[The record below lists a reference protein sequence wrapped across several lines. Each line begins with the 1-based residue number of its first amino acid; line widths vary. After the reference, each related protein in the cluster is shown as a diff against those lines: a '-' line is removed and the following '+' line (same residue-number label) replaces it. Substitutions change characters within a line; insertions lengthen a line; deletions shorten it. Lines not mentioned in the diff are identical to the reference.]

1 MHADIS
7 LLPALAAAFMLAFA
21 RIGAMVML
29 LPGLGESNIPVRIKL
44 GIALLLTLIILPQH
58 RDAYHIDMNTLTPL
72 VVLMIHEILIGIV
85 LGATARVT
93 LGALQVAGSVIAQ
106 QMGLGFVTAVDPT
119 QGQQGLLIGNF
130 LTLLGLTLL
139 FATDSHYLVIAALN
153 DSYTISAPGEVMPG
167 GDVAALA
174 TRAFAAAFKIGMQL
188 SAPFMVFG
196 LVFNIGLGVLARLM
210 PQMQVYFVGVP
221 LSILAGFL
229 IFALIISA
237 MMGTFL
243 DYFVGVMHELLPLN
257 RK

>member
-1 MHADIS
+1 MRIDIS

-29 LPGLGESNIPVRIKL
+29 LPGLGETNIPVRIKL
-44 GIALLLTLIILPQH
+44 AIALLLTLIILPLH
-58 RDAYHIDMNTLTPL
+58 RAAYHVDIEASMMPLL
-72 VVLMIHEILIGIV
+72 VVMIHEIVIGVV
-85 LGATARVT
+85 LGAAARVT
-93 LGALQVAGSVIAQ
+93 LSALQVAGSVIAQ
-106 QMGLGFVTAVDPT
+106 QLGLGFVTAVDPT

-130 LTLLGLTLL
+130 LKLLGITLL

-153 DSYTISAPGEVMPG
+153 DSYAIFSPGDMMQS

-188 SAPFMVFG
+188 AAPFLVFG

-229 IFALIISA
+229 IFAVVLAA
-237 MMGTFL
+237 MMGGFL
-243 DYFVGVMHELLPLN
+243 DYFIGVMHGLMPL
-257 RK
+257 K